1 MEWCTKKT
9 ESLKD
14 VDYVVNK
21 PENMVKM
28 DRPYYPDMI
37 LKAEIKE

>member
-1 MEWCTKKT
+1 MEWCVKNT

-14 VDYVVNK
+14 VHYEVNK
-21 PENMVKM
+21 PEKLIKI